1 MFDGSVERV
10 PTLGRTQGTLLST
23 ANMPSNAAH
32 LSSAGP
38 EPEAGSQGV
47 ASRVR
52 IYAVVGPLMVLLLL
66 WMYLFYGE
74 GAFNGGPSGKAFGAD
89 YTMFVSAAQ
98 ILKAGGDPYNPAV
111 LLRTETAMM
120 QRLHRTMIAKDQRS
134 QVRVGNPPFLYW
146 AMRPLIGASY
156 VPAALISLIS
166 LFILSGVGFLAI
178 LRYFG
183 WRSRFLPTLIFL
195 LMPQVVLG
203 AFYGNVIAIVFA
215 AIGISLL
222 LSRRHPML
230 AGVLMSLA
238 WLKPPVALPVVL
250 LLGLFH
256 VQQRTRF
263 ASGFAAGTAALLALS
278 VGTSGWR
285 SVGLW
290 LHGLV
295 RYSND
300 MAHQPDVIS
309 LAGLYVR
316 WMPQFPRLALE
327 VLTVLA
333 ALALTALVWR
343 KDSRGQ
349 VAFTAVAPLWV
360 GWLLASPYGHF
371 FDEILLAIPV
381 VAYFGQNGRGV
392 GRLLPATSLYL
403 LFFSLLLLTWTPFHA
418 YLLSLPLVAIAIF
431 MVKSTRDQRLRSDL
445 QQAAQRTEL
454 AP

>member
-1 MFDGSVERV
+1 M
-10 PTLGRTQGTLLST
+10 
-23 ANMPSNAAH
+23 ASNAARA
-32 LSSAGP
+32 SSAGQ
-38 EPEAGSQGV
+38 EPQTGSNGV
-47 ASRVR
+47 ASRLR
-52 IYAVVGPLMVLLLL
+52 MYAVIGPFIVLLLL
-66 WMYLFYGE
+66 WVYLFYGE
-74 GAFNGGPSGKAFGAD
+74 GAFEGGPSGKAFGAD

-98 ILKAGGDPYNPAV
+98 VLKAGDDPYNPRV
-111 LLRTETAMM
+111 LLRAETAMM

-146 AMRPLIGASY
+146 AMRPMIGASF
-156 VPAALISLIS
+156 VPAALISLIG
-166 LFILSGVGFLAI
+166 LYILSGVGFLAI

-183 WRSRFLPTLIFL
+183 WKRPFMPTVIFL

-203 AFYGNVIAIVFA
+203 AFYGNVIGIVFA

-222 LSRRHPML
+222 LSQRYPIL

-256 VQQRTRF
+256 VQRRTRF
-263 ASGFAAGTAALLALS
+263 ASGFAAGTAALLALT

-316 WMPQFPRLALE
+316 WMPQAPRLALE
-327 VLTVLA
+327 TLTILA
-333 ALALTALVWR
+333 ALALTVLIWR
-343 KDSRGQ
+343 KVPTGQ
-349 VAFTAVAPLWV
+349 IAFMSVAPLWV

-371 FDEILLAIPV
+371 FDEVILAVPV
-381 VAYFGQNGRGV
+381 VAYLIHNGRDV

-403 LFFSLLLLTWTPFHA
+403 LLFSLLLLTWTPFHA
-418 YLLSLPLVAIAIF
+418 YLLSLPLIAIAIF
-431 MVKSTRDQRLRSDL
+431 MLQSTHELRFRSDSQRHELRSDL
-445 QQAAQRTEL
+445 

>member
-1 MFDGSVERV
+1 MFDGSSGPNTTPGARQE
-10 PTLGRTQGTLLST
+10 TLLST
-23 ANMPSNAAH
+23 ANVASNAGQ
-32 LSSAGP
+32 LSSAGQ
-38 EPEAGSQGV
+38 EPQTGSHGMT
-47 ASRVR
+47 SRLR
-52 IYAVVGPLMVLLLL
+52 IYAVMGPFMVLLLL
-66 WMYLFYGE
+66 WVYLFCGE

-98 ILKAGGDPYNPAV
+98 VLKAGGDPYNPRV
-111 LLRTETAMM
+111 LLRAETAMM

-134 QVRVGNPPFLYW
+134 QVRVGNPPLLYW

-156 VPAALISLIS
+156 VPAALVALIS
-166 LFILSGVGFLAI
+166 LYVLSGVGFLAI

-183 WRSRFLPTLIFL
+183 WKRPFLPTLIFL

-203 AFYGNVIAIVFA
+203 AFYGNVIGIVFA
-215 AIGISLL
+215 AIGVSLL
-222 LSRRHPML
+222 LSQRYPIL

-256 VQQRTRF
+256 VQRRTAF
-263 ASGFAAGTAALLALS
+263 ASGFAAGTAALLALT

-327 VLTVLA
+327 TLTILV
-333 ALALTALVWR
+333 ALALTALAWR
-343 KDSRGQ
+343 KVPRGHI
-349 VAFTAVAPLWV
+349 AFISVAPLWV

-371 FDEILLAIPV
+371 FDEIILAVPV
-381 VAYFGQNGRGV
+381 VAYLTQNGRDV

-403 LFFSLLLLTWTPFHA
+403 LLFSLLLLTLTPFHA
-418 YLLSLPLVAIAIF
+418 YLLSLPLLAIAIF
-431 MVKSTRDQRLRSDL
+431 MLMSKDDPRFRSDSQPDEL
-445 QQAAQRTEL
+445 RTNP